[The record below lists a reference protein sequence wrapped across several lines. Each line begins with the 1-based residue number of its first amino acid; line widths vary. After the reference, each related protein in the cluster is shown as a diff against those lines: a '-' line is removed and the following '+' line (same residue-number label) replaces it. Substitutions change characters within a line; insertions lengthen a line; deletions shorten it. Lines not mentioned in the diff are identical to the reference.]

1 VTGPHTAVPRHTDVA
16 TLGPSG
22 VPVTRLGL
30 GTAAIGGLFTP
41 VGEEQAAGTLD
52 AAWAA
57 GTRYFDTAPHYGSGL
72 AERRLGAFL
81 RDRPRGEVTVSTKV
95 GRLLVPGDGSADPD
109 GFRGDPSLV
118 RRRDYTAEGVYRS
131 VADSL
136 ERTGL
141 DRFDV
146 LLIHDPDEYWTEAVS
161 GAYPALDRLRAE
173 GAVRAIGAG
182 MNQTAMLSRFV
193 RETDVDC
200 VLVAGRYSLLDR
212 SAADDLLRVCQDR
225 GVGVLVGG
233 VFNSGVLADP
243 HPRATFDYA
252 PVTGPVLERA
262 QRLRDLCAAH
272 RVPLTAAA
280 LQFALRHPAVTG
292 ILVGARTADEV
303 TTNNRLLQLPI
314 PSALWADLEAEAAAW

>member
-41 VGEEQAAGTLD
+41 VGDEQAAGTLD
-52 AAWAA
+52 AAWAS
-57 GTRYFDTAPHYGSGL
+57 GTRYFDTAPHYGTGL

-141 DRFDV
+141 DLFDV

-173 GAVRAIGAG
+173 GAVGAIGAG

-212 SAADDLLRVCQDR
+212 SAADDLLRMCQDR

-292 ILVGARTADEV
+292 IVVGARTADEV